1 MSHRVLTIACF
12 GALFLF
18 QPAFAFAQHQPSL
31 DRFHAAIKQAFD
43 EDSAAR
49 ILPFYSDSVRVM
61 PEYHG
66 TLIGAAKAQAYYT
79 AFFDR
84 FDVQGYERERLRV
97 FDLGARVMDVGKF
110 KMKVTSATGTHEIAG
125 KYAEVWRNTNGQLSL
140 LAQTWNYDNYAASTE
155 EFRFPVVPGV
165 RMALEAHVVVKDPLS
180 FELAALNKLQEGAI
194 REKDA
199 SLWSQFYADDAL
211 LLVNHGRELAGRRAI
226 DTYLKEHTAGMPVFE
241 KLDIRHDAIDPSGS
255 YVIDY
260 ASHVAIWRS
269 GESSGVNTG
278 KNIRL
283 WRREPQGGLKMIAQ
297 IGTYD

>member
-1 MSHRVLTIACF
+1 MSQRFFVIACI
-12 GALFLF
+12 GVSIFLF
-18 QPAFAFAQHQPSL
+18 EPAFAQHQPSL
-31 DRFHAAIKQAFD
+31 DRFNAAVKQAFD
-43 EDSAAR
+43 EDRADPVLS
-49 ILPFYSDSVRVM
+49 FYSDRVRVM

-66 TLIGAAKAQAYYT
+66 TLMGAAKARAYYT

-84 FDVQGYERERLRV
+84 FDVQGYARERLRI
-97 FDLGARVMDVGKF
+97 FDLGARVMDVGRF

-140 LAQTWNYDNYAASTE
+140 LAQTWNFDNYVASTD
-155 EFRFPVVPGV
+155 EFRFPGAAGV
-165 RMALEAHVVVKDPLS
+165 RIAFEPHVAAKDPLS
-180 FELAALNKLQEGAI
+180 FELAALNKLQEDAI

-199 SLWSQFYADDAL
+199 NVWSQFYADDAL

-226 DTYLKEHTAGMPVFE
+226 DAYLKEHTGGMPVYE
-241 KLDIRHDAIDPSGS
+241 KLDIRHDEIDPSGS

-260 ASHVAIWRS
+260 ASHIAIWRR
-269 GESSGVNTG
+269 GEASGVNTG

-283 WRREPQGGLKMIAQ
+283 WRREPHGGLKMIAQ

>member
-1 MSHRVLTIACF
+1 MSHRVLTIACIGLSF
-12 GALFLF
+12 FLF
-18 QPAFAFAQHQPSL
+18 QPAFAQHQTSL
-31 DRFHAAIKQAFD
+31 ERFHVAFKQAFD
-43 EDSAAR
+43 EGRADR
-49 ILPFYSDSVRVM
+49 ILPFYSEKVRVM

-66 TLIGAAKAQAYYT
+66 TLMGAAKARAYFT

-97 FDLGARVMDVGKF
+97 FDLGARVMDVGRF
-110 KMKVTSATGTHEIAG
+110 RMKVTSATGTHDLAG

-140 LAQTWNYDNYAASTE
+140 LAQTWNFDNYAASTG
-155 EFRFPVVPGV
+155 EFRFPDVPGV
-165 RMALEAHVVVKDPLS
+165 RIAFEPHVAVQDALS

-199 SLWSQFYADDAL
+199 HIWSQFYADDAL
-211 LLVNHGRELAGRRAI
+211 LLVNHGRELVGRRAI
-226 DTYLKEHTAGMPVFE
+226 DAYLKEHTSGMPVYE
-241 KLDIRHDAIDPSGS
+241 KLDIRHDEIDPSGA

-260 ASHVAIWRS
+260 ASHVAIWRNAA
-269 GESSGVNTG
+269 SSGVNTG

-283 WRREPQGGLKMIAQ
+283 WRRESQGGLKMIAQ